1 MSSACRFQQS
11 VRRTE
16 VWLRSDTNLV
26 GYLHICCSCFC
37 CHNLFKTPLLSCGC
51 DMFVFVF
58 VFVVII
64 FSKYPHCHV
73 DATCT
78 FIPKEKGKFCVCN
91 DGFNGNSTKKLIL
104 SFIIPN
110 YVSCIFVFGAK
121 TNKQTKL

>member
-1 MSSACRFQQS
+1 MSSAFRFQQS

-26 GYLHICCSCFC
+26 KAI
-37 CHNLFKTPLLSCGC
+37 NT
-51 DMFVFVF
+51 FVVF

-64 FSKYPHCHV
+64 FSKYPYCHV

-91 DGFNGNSTKKLIL
+91 DGFNGNSTKKV
-104 SFIIPN
+104 N
-110 YVSCIFVFGAK
+110 FVFHHSKLCFFYICNWRHINKQNCK
-121 TNKQTKL
+121 TNRQASKKQTDYKPVQGMAFSV